1 MPLDDSLML
10 CTRDLVIII
19 RGQGNDTLKG
29 HVLPVLL
36 PNTVLQGRELDT
48 EELMVPI
55 HPLNGEHGTFGPISN
70 MGKSKVKSK
79 KLHFFQD

>member
-1 MPLDDSLML
+1 MPLDDSLTL

-36 PNTVLQGRELDT
+36 LNASSQGRELGA
-48 EELMVPI
+48 EHQMMQI
-55 HPLNGEHGTFGPISN
+55 QPLNGERGT
-70 MGKSKVKSK
+70 
-79 KLHFFQD
+79 